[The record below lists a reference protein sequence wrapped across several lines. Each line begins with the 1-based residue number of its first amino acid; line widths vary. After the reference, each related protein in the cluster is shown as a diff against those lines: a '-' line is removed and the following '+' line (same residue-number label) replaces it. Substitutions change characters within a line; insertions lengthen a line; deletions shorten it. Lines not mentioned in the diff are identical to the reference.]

1 MGLYV
6 NPPNM
11 SKEQWLALN
20 AVTSSEV
27 APAKHYNGHL
37 VAVCLVDN
45 GMFTAAAI
53 AYSAEELQVFNYP
66 GDPRPKMWFQVPVK
80 KIETLHGDAKEW
92 LVE

>member
-1 MGLYV
+1 MGLYID
-6 NPPNM
+6 PPNM

-20 AVTSSEV
+20 AVTSSPV

-53 AYSAEELQVFNYP
+53 AYNEGELFRFRDDNS
-66 GDPRPKMWFQVPVK
+66 PRPKMWFQVPVK